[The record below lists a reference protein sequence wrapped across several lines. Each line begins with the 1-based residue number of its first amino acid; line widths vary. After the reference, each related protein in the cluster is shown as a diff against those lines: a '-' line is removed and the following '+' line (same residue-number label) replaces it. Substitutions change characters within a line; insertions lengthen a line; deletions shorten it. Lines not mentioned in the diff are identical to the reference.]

1 MKFQLVEDC
10 IIESGKQ
17 SQNNRALRQ
26 AVFGKLDASQWV
38 THHLNDTK
46 LDTGL
51 KIDDLDNVIFLK
63 RTPNGDTNAA
73 HQFITAAANIG
84 GVDELLKFLKDPKI
98 GVVASLQNGNVSL
111 RSISIEEA
119 VKLTIEGRNRKD
131 LNDRK
136 GQRENPHQLSFF
148 DEE

>member
-26 AVFGKLDASQWV
+26 YIFGKLDASQWV

-46 LDTGL
+46 LETGL

-63 RTPNGDTNAA
+63 RTPDGDTNAA
-73 HQFITAAANIG
+73 HQFVTAAANIG
-84 GVDELLKFLKDPKI
+84 GVNKLMDFLKDPGL
-98 GVVASLQNGNVSL
+98 GVVASVSNGKVSL
-111 RSISIEEA
+111 KNISVEDA

-136 GQRENPHQLSFF
+136 GEREDPYQMSFF